1 MLVKYL
7 CQVLYIIYL
16 NHVNILVTQL
26 LTGKDKKTMNYNLP
40 RECIRNYFPT
50 RKCFV
55 FPIPTSSANMS
66 RLESIDE
73 KELDQGFR
81 ETTDTF
87 CNYVYHMSHVKTV
100 KGGVEVTGRSKSDK
114 LATTTHFMINSY

>member
-1 MLVKYL
+1 M
-7 CQVLYIIYL
+7 
-16 NHVNILVTQL
+16 LVTQL
-26 LTGKDKKTMNYNLP
+26 LTGKDKKTMIYNLP

-55 FPIPTSSANMS
+55 FQTPASPENMS

-73 KELDQGFR
+73 SKLCQGFR

-87 CNYVYHMSHVKTV
+87 CNYVFQMSRVKTV
-100 KGGVEVTGRSKSDK
+100 KGGQGVTGRSESDYRNIDIV
-114 LATTTHFMINSY
+114 LTRDV